1 MSGSSI
7 LVAVNALAVKR
18 LPLPIRA
25 PIADALRAEADFE
38 AVDEKREVAGPPTRL
53 AGQARLV

>member
-38 AVDEKREVAGPPTRL
+38 AVDEKRGVAGPPTRL
-53 AGQARLV
+53 AGLA